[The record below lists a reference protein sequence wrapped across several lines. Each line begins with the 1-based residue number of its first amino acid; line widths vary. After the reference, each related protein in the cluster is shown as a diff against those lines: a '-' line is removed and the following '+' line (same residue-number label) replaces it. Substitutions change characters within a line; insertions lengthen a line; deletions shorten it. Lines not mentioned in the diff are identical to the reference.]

1 MKTQYQQSNTF
12 SNQQIMKNSRQNS
25 RTVVLTYIEAIPRE
39 LDCKMGNQKPQPLNN
54 LTKAERTTLHKL
66 SERVDIMI
74 TNAEKGGAAV
84 IMDLKGKD

>member
-1 MKTQYQQSNTF
+1 MKTQCQQNNTF

-25 RTVVLTYIEAIPRE
+25 HTVVLTYIEAIPGE

-74 TNAEKGGAAV
+74 TNAEKGGAVV
-84 IMDLKGKD
+84 IMDLKVKD